1 MENGLGGGR
10 NPSGGGGGVL
20 SRFSYWDFQET
31 DLGEKDVL
39 LTFKLVSCQNVNVLI
54 HSSAQFT
61 VLSLWG
67 GWGSGGQGLANRRV
81 QGTMESGRGVGR
93 GRPGAWKETSG
104 GGGVG
109 VREWGWREDPSR
121 EELLRGHAWPAVAR
135 PGPGRR
141 QDPQARVC
149 TEGSHGRGH
158 LRPTWHSRRGR
169 ARQECGDGVGP
180 GQG

>member
-1 MENGLGGGR
+1 MIQIIWSKFKKHFPVGLKYLPCLCSNTVLRWQLGGEHEPHGEWPGWR
-10 NPSGGGGGVL
+10 SEPEWGGGVL

-81 QGTMESGRGVGR
+81 QGTMESGRGG
-93 GRPGAWKETSG
+93 GRPRAWKETSG
-104 GGGVG
+104 GG
-109 VREWGWREDPSR
+109 EW
-121 EELLRGHAWPAVAR
+121 V
-135 PGPGRR
+135 
-141 QDPQARVC
+141 
-149 TEGSHGRGH
+149 
-158 LRPTWHSRRGR
+158 
-169 ARQECGDGVGP
+169 
-180 GQG
+180 